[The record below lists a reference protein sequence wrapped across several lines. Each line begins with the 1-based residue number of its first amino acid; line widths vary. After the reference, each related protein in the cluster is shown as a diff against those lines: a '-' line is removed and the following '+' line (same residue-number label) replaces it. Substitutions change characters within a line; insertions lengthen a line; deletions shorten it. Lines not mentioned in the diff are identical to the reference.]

1 MMDVCFKLEDPDT
14 DWIYPS
20 YEVFLEPEQKIM
32 IGLVYY
38 WDFVGEYYFDAVTE
52 IQGHNDFSY
61 DSEMLREISEFLD
74 RLNDKI
80 HQIANHGG

>member
-1 MMDVCFKLEDPDT
+1 MDVCFKLEDEND
-14 DWIYPS
+14 DREYPS
-20 YEVFLEPEQKIM
+20 YEVFLEPDQDVM

-74 RLNDKI
+74 RLNTKI
-80 HQIANHGG
+80 AETHK